1 MRREKSG
8 YFFTVILTAVSLC
21 PLINIV
27 EWSLKPLKNA
37 IACISLSLFHFAVE
51 LCNRKLRIVIIE
63 TKGQHLNLCFI
74 GIFNF
79 KHNWLH
85 TNEIFFYRLLSVFFI
100 QLANFLPLVLVFVVF
115 LSGTDGFLCVMK
127 LLIYA
132 CHIA

>member
-79 KHNWLH
+79 KHN
-85 TNEIFFYRLLSVFFI
+85 
-100 QLANFLPLVLVFVVF
+100 
-115 LSGTDGFLCVMK
+115 
-127 LLIYA
+127 
-132 CHIA
+132 